1 VPALALLACYD
12 LLSYTPRMNL
22 TEFTQ
27 RLSVRTG
34 LTQTDARS
42 VLHHVIEIFR
52 ESLLEKH
59 PVRFKG
65 FGSFQLRQRSERTAH
80 NPRTG
85 ELLKIPARKA
95 VVFVPSQT
103 LREEVNV

>member
-1 VPALALLACYD
+1 
-12 LLSYTPRMNL
+12 MNI
-22 TEFTQ
+22 TELTQ

-34 LTQTDARS
+34 LTQVESR
-42 VLHHVIEIFR
+42 HVISHVVEIFR
-52 ESLLEKH
+52 ESLQENQ
-59 PVRFKG
+59 PVRVKG
-65 FGSFQLRQRSERTAH
+65 FGSFQLRQRSPRTAH

-103 LREEVNV
+103 LKEEVNV

>member
-1 VPALALLACYD
+1 MNIAELA
-12 LLSYTPRMNL
+12 
-22 TEFTQ
+22 Q

-34 LTQTDARS
+34 LTQAESRN
-42 VLHHVIEIFR
+42 VMGHVVEIFR
-52 ESLLEKH
+52 ESLLEKQ
-59 PVRFKG
+59 PIRVKG

-85 ELLKIPARKA
+85 EPLKIPARKA

-103 LREEVNV
+103 LKQEINV